1 MSKIKLTKSEEQCIE
16 FMVLTYQEA
25 VLKKWSYKDIVNS
38 ILESGFLDD
47 EILMMIRALKT
58 NKHFKRFN
66 SA

>member
-25 VLKKWSYKDIVNS
+25 ILKKWSYKDIVDS
-38 ILESGFLDD
+38 ILESGFLDH

-58 NKHFKRFN
+58 NKHFKKFQ
-66 SA
+66 